1 MFFSR
6 MIKSTGSQNTA
17 AILGSFLATVALT
30 IAITLLWPFGDLV
43 EQVFAGGT
51 FFFIFWAAVFYWA
64 ILAADGAK
72 AWGRVLILLIP
83 ALVIDII
90 SLAS

>member
-1 MFFSR
+1 MFFSQ
-6 MIKSTGSQNTA
+6 MIKSTGSRNTA

-64 ILAADGAK
+64 ILATDGTK
-72 AWGRVLILLIP
+72 AWGRVFILLIP